1 MTALIPLF
9 LSSLPSLISAG
20 ESVEQFIVGTKAVLS
35 QDVAWTTTEDAAYQQ
50 AWIDAGKTAP
60 EWIS

>member
-1 MTALIPLF
+1 MAAFIPLF

-20 ESVEQFIVGTKAVLS
+20 ESVEQYIVGTKTILA
-35 QDVAWTTTEDAAYQQ
+35 QDAAWTAVEDAAYQQ

-60 EWIS
+60 EWLG